1 MKKSLL
7 LQNIWNDIRHSKLV
21 KIGWLISGIVGSLV
35 AWFMTADDKSAINR
49 DNVILIAAII
59 LCWYLFVLGI
69 ILVKNLIKY
78 MHNTFVDS
86 VYGKV
91 IASLTQLNLQLKE
104 LVRGENIDDDR
115 LMKVL
120 KKVCNELKQFFD
132 NKTSAKCGVS
142 IKVTLSKDK
151 EITSWKFRNLCRD
164 DKNTCRD
171 TEEYLRTEH
180 TVVGNTPYQHV
191 VNQLIRHSTK
201 VAYINNNIPEA
212 KDYLNTSK
220 INEETVL
227 PYKSEI
233 VYPIMPLKRGETDSV
248 MCGFLCVDCDKI
260 EKFDEKRYDVP
271 VIERGIIWFPED
283 AATRIPTTVA
293 SV

>member
-271 VIERGIIWFPED
+271 VIESIIDKLYELLI
-283 AATRIPTTVA
+283 RIIDTPKNEN
-293 SV
+293 

>member
-35 AWFMTADDKSAINR
+35 AWFMTADDKSTINR

-164 DKNTCRD
+164 DKSTCRD
-171 TEEYLRTEH
+171 TEEYLRAEH

-271 VIERGIIWFPED
+271 VIESIIDNLYELLI
-283 AATRIPTTVA
+283 RIIDTPKNEN
-293 SV
+293 

>member
-1 MKKSLL
+1 MKKSCFLR
-7 LQNIWNDIRHSKLV
+7 NTWKEIRHSQLV
-21 KIGWLISGIVGSLV
+21 RMGWLISGVIGSLV
-35 AWFMTADDKSAINR
+35 AWFVTANDRSTINR
-49 DNVILIAAII
+49 DNAILVITIVLG
-59 LCWYLFVLGI
+59 WYLFVIGVI
-69 ILVKNLIKY
+69 SAKNLLRYI
-78 MHNTFVDS
+78 HNTFVDS
-86 VYGKV
+86 LYGKV
-91 IASLTQLNLQLKE
+91 ITSLTELNLQLKE
-104 LVRGENIDDDR
+104 LIRGESIDDDS

-120 KKVCNELKQFFD
+120 KKICNELKQFFD
-132 NKTSAKCGVS
+132 DKTSAKCGVS

-248 MCGFLCVDCDKI
+248 MCGFICVDCDKI

-271 VIERGIIWFPED
+271 VIESIIDNLYELLI
-283 AATRIPTTVA
+283 RIMDTPKNEN
-293 SV
+293 